1 MFKAKI
7 IVKLKK
13 DVSDPQGIAIK
24 GALEHLNFKGIE
36 NISVG
41 KYFDAEI
48 DAADFKKAEE
58 LVNKISHDLLSNP
71 VIEDYTFTLEEL
83 K

>member
-13 DVSDPQGIAIK
+13 DVSDPQGITIK
-24 GALEHLNFKGIE
+24 GALEHLNIKGIGSV
-36 NISVG
+36 SVG
-41 KYFDAEI
+41 KYFDMEI
-48 DAADFKKAEE
+48 EAPDFKKAEE
-58 LVNKISHDLLSNP
+58 LVKKVSHDLLSNP
-71 VIEDYTFTLEEL
+71 VIEDYTCEIEEI